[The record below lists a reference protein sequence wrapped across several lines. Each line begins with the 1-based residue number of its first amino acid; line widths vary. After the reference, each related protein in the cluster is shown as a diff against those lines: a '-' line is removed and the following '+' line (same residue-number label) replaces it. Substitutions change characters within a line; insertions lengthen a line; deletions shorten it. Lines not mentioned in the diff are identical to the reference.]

1 MLIILFCYVCIF
13 VKLRQKLKQKKARL
27 QFKNIEMVAL
37 DESKEINP
45 QARNVNESSWNTI
58 KQWVKQK
65 SFIYQVHYGITG
77 CGVFKRGIQN

>member
-1 MLIILFCYVCIF
+1 
-13 VKLRQKLKQKKARL
+13 
-27 QFKNIEMVAL
+27 MVTL

-65 SFIYQVHYGITG
+65 SFIYQVHTVILSDWTL
-77 CGVFKRGIQN
+77 KK